1 MKRVPDLEA
10 EFLRC
15 YKDRRC
21 RYSRGMLTT
30 TILFA
35 QLCCRPVFLGIAS
48 PSMDWRRPHLPQDY
62 FTAHTPT

>member
-21 RYSRGMLTT
+21 RHSRGMLTT

-35 QLCCRPVFLGIAS
+35 RCVADL
-48 PSMDWRRPHLPQDY
+48 Y
-62 FTAHTPT
+62 F